1 MAARVLVV
9 DDEED
14 FRIIIQD
21 ILETAG
27 YAVQLASDG
36 QDGLS
41 KAAQARPESG
51 PCFEPVAYV
60 HTPQRDALLVVLRRT
75 RRTTP
80 VRQTTV

>member
-1 MAARVLVV
+1 MTELYRVLA
-9 DDEED
+9 
-14 FRIIIQD
+14 FAGTSAD
-21 ILETAG
+21 IAAYLETH
-27 YAVQLASDG
+27 LN
-36 QDGLS
+36 
-41 KAAQARPESG
+41 AQARPESG